1 VRLIFQDNETEK
13 KLIKVIKDAL
23 QFQQI
28 NFTVKK
34 GFLLCLD
41 DKHDKHVKLMLKSK
55 HFKSYI
61 IFIRLIVWNL
71 YWIAPRHFDK
81 K

>member
-1 VRLIFQDNETEK
+1 M
-13 KLIKVIKDAL
+13 IKVIKDAL

-61 IFIRLIVWNL
+61 IFIRLIV
-71 YWIAPRHFDK
+71 
-81 K
+81 

>member
-1 VRLIFQDNETEK
+1 M
-13 KLIKVIKDAL
+13 IKVIKDAL

-41 DKHDKHVKLMLKSK
+41 DKHDKHVKLILKVNTLK
-55 HFKSYI
+55 VI
-61 IFIRLIVWNL
+61 L
-71 YWIAPRHFDK
+71 YLLD
-81 K
+81 